1 MSSGLNETACIK
13 CGGKLTQFDIGLHR
27 KLINRGATEFMCI
40 PCLAKKFKV
49 TEERMWEKIEEFRDW
64 GCTLFPPKD
73 NK

>member
-1 MSSGLNETACIK
+1 MTPVLNETTCIK

-49 TEERMWEKIEEFRDW
+49 TEERMWQKIEEFRDW

-73 NK
+73 TK